1 MFVITKS
8 QKCPMCGVLISSSA
22 SNLKKQRATELAL
35 EKLSYFMFTHWRKGD
50 KCKDE
55 FKLYDENL
63 KEYLRPKF
71 ITASLRLYKNIVGY
85 ING

>member
-1 MFVITKS
+1 
-8 QKCPMCGVLISSSA
+8 
-22 SNLKKQRATELAL
+22 
-35 EKLSYFMFTHWRKGD
+35 MFTHWRKGD